1 MMVEKSYKMVPTRD
15 GFGHGLV
22 ELGKINKNVVVLSAD
37 LTDSTRANW
46 FKKEFPERFFG
57 LGVAEQDMIG
67 AAAGFALM
75 GKIPFACTFGVF
87 ASGRAWDQIRVSIAY
102 MNLNVKII
110 GTHGGI
116 SVGPDG
122 ATHQALEEIALM
134 RILPNMTIIVPCDAL
149 EAKRATMA
157 AAGFKGPVYIRL
169 GRSGTPTI
177 TKETGLFKIGKAN
190 VLKNG
195 KDVSIF
201 ACGHM
206 VHEAMLACDSLKEEG
221 IDARLINMHTPKPLD
236 KDCIIKAAKETGA
249 IVTAEEHTIAGGF
262 GSAIA
267 EVVAEN
273 CPVPVK
279 FVGIRDKFGL
289 SGEPEELFEHF
300 GLKAKNIVH
309 VAKDAI
315 AMKRA
320 APACR
325 QGR

>member
-1 MMVEKSYKMVPTRD
+1 MMSAESYKMVPTRD

-22 ELGKINKNVVVLSAD
+22 ELGRVNKDIVVLSAD

-57 LGVAEQDMIG
+57 LGVAEQDMMG

-87 ASGRAWDQIRVSIAY
+87 ASGRAWDQIRVSVAY
-102 MNLNVKII
+102 MDLNVKIV

-122 ATHQALEEIALM
+122 ATHQALEEISLM
-134 RILPNMTIIVPCDAL
+134 RILPNMTVIVPCDAF
-149 EAKRATMA
+149 EAKKATIA
-157 AAGFKGPVYIRL
+157 AANHKGPVYIRL
-169 GRSGTPTI
+169 GRSGAPVI
-177 TKETGLFKIGKAN
+177 TKEEDPFKIGKASL
-190 VLKNG
+190 LKDG
-195 KDVSIF
+195 KDVTIF

-206 VHEAMLACDSLKEEG
+206 VYESLVAREILGKEG
-221 IDARLINMHTPKPLD
+221 IDARLVNMHTPKPID
-236 KDCIIKAAKETGA
+236 KDCIIKAARETGA

-267 EVVAEN
+267 EVIAEN

-279 FVGIRDKFGL
+279 FVGVRDKFGQ

-300 GLKAKNIVH
+300 GLKAKNIVQA
-309 VAKDAI
+309 AKAAI
-315 AMKRA
+315 AMKRK
-320 APACR
+320 
-325 QGR
+325 